1 MLFKV
6 EAEIQYRLYK
16 VASCLPAD
24 CAEIN
29 TNMKWV
35 SVTMQLNP
43 PKRRNK

>member
-24 CAEIN
+24 SAEIN

-35 SVTMQLNP
+35 SVTMQLNQ
-43 PKRRNK
+43 KRRRNK

>member
-24 CAEIN
+24 SAEIN

-35 SVTMQLNP
+35 SVTMQLIQKKKKN
-43 PKRRNK
+43 